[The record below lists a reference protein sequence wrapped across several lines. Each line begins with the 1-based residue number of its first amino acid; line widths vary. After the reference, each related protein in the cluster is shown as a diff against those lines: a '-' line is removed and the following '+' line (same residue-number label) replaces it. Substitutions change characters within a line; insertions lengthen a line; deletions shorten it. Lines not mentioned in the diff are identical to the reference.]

1 MPYFS
6 QRSENK
12 LITVVED
19 LQRVCRAVIQ
29 YYDFTVIWGE
39 RPEDI
44 QNEIF
49 RQGFSKLKF
58 PYSPHNKCPSL
69 AVDVAPYPI
78 NWKDI
83 RRFDILSGRMM
94 EAADLMAI
102 EIRWGGDWDGDDDLK
117 DQTFND
123 LGHFELVKQP
133 ILTLNLSE
141 ESKET

>member
-6 QRSENK
+6 RRSESK
-12 LITVVED
+12 LITVAEE

-39 RPEDI
+39 RPEEI

-58 PYSPHNKCPSL
+58 PDSTHNKCPSL
-69 AVDVAPYPI
+69 AVDIAPYPI
-78 NWKDI
+78 NWKDT
-83 RRFDILSGRMM
+83 RRFYVLAGRMM
-94 EAADLMAI
+94 EAADLMGI
-102 EIRWGGDWDGDDDLK
+102 KLRGGFDWDRDRDLD

-123 LGHFELVKQP
+123 LGHFELVEQQ
-133 ILTLNLSE
+133 ILPPNQSE
-141 ESKET
+141 ESKEA